1 MGLSISTPLG
11 TAQGVGDTAAVNRFA
26 VKYASAQRWQPSTV
40 ATTWE
45 LPNGSTNVSALPLMC
60 PQPYVDDSSF
70 SEDCLSMILYVPTL
84 KLASGVPTLMW
95 IHGGSFMV
103 GSATD
108 PGLDGS
114 ALAEAT
120 NSIVAVIQYRLG
132 ALGFIAPNGQTNLGL
147 KDTVNALQLLRKVL
161 PSFGGDPSKIT
172 VAGQSSGANM
182 IRALL
187 AVPSAQ
193 SLFQSAILQSD
204 PMDYGFLSVSDQ
216 QQLQD
221 YFVSILPCKPND
233 TSCLNAMS
241 LDEIV
246 TTVGLNQFDNAS
258 LVVPA
263 ATQAEPMRVVN
274 DGTFITST
282 LDSTTPF
289 PEVTKPIILSNV
301 ADEAGL
307 TIYGNF
313 PDPVPEAEYEAIVN
327 GSFGESR
334 YQNLIGSQFYSVDA
348 STTDYRPQLEVL
360 ATDSVWRC
368 ATWTFARN
376 WVSGGGRAYVGLYTL
391 GASYPGNSAVPYCT
405 QPGVVCHQDD
415 IEIVFGTA
423 PNPTSAQSALITE
436 IQARYKSFLYTGNP
450 NPCDSSYAD
459 WQAAGTSN
467 VNAILLGSSGLA
479 PVGACTPTFW
489 GQSVPYDY
497 QIYDI

>member
-1 MGLSISTPLG
+1 
-11 TAQGVGDTAAVNRFA
+11 
-26 VKYASAQRWQPSTV
+26 
-40 ATTWE
+40 
-45 LPNGSTNVSALPLMC
+45 
-60 PQPYVDDSSF
+60 
-70 SEDCLSMILYVPTL
+70 
-84 KLASGVPTLMW
+84 
-95 IHGGSFMV
+95 
-103 GSATD
+103 
-108 PGLDGS
+108 
-114 ALAEAT
+114 
-120 NSIVAVIQYRLG
+120 
-132 ALGFIAPNGQTNLGL
+132 
-147 KDTVNALQLLRKVL
+147 
-161 PSFGGDPSKIT
+161 
-172 VAGQSSGANM
+172 
-182 IRALL
+182 
-187 AVPSAQ
+187 
-193 SLFQSAILQSD
+193 
-204 PMDYGFLSVSDQ
+204 
-216 QQLQD
+216 
-221 YFVSILPCKPND
+221 
-233 TSCLNAMS
+233 MS

-415 IEIVFGTA
+415 IEIVVRRIYYLMNFVQVFDHCLIL
-423 PNPTSAQSALITE
+423 NSLALLQTLPLPS
-436 IQARYKSFLYTGNP
+436 QR
-450 NPCDSSYAD
+450 
-459 WQAAGTSN
+459 
-467 VNAILLGSSGLA
+467 
-479 PVGACTPTFW
+479 
-489 GQSVPYDY
+489 
-497 QIYDI
+497 